1 MRHKWQWPA
10 LLPLLSHPDADV
22 KWCGAQ
28 CLGVALNGGDALT
41 GALVQKLLTPEEIGG
56 AALRW
61 HTAGATIAMEQAAT
75 LRLQKESSSVVSSK
89 ESGSSKRKKI
99 E

>member
-1 MRHKWQWPA
+1 M
-10 LLPLLSHPDADV
+10 
-22 KWCGAQ
+22 
-28 CLGVALNGGDALT
+28 ALNGGDTLT
-41 GALVQKLLTPEEIGG
+41 GALVQKLLTPEGIGG
-56 AALRW
+56 AALRC